1 MSREVLRELV
11 SALSRLR
18 REPVDFG
25 RVDQWAERL
34 EQHLAELE
42 LLSAIPVSDRTEP
55 AFAPSLT
62 PAARRGARM
71 TTRPLPAVPPAEEPP
86 VELGPP
92 PRVAASVLA
101 VLRELASGR
110 TTVEE
115 VVQRALQAAHALEPG
130 HAFIEVLEERAR
142 REAAR
147 PTPDEPALLWGVP
160 LAIKDLMALEGH
172 VMTGGSRVLP
182 PEPAARDAEAVRRLV
197 AEGAIVV
204 GTTNL
209 HELAYGIT
217 SENPHFGP
225 VDNPRRP
232 GHIAGGSSG
241 GSAAAV
247 AAGAVPAALGTDT
260 GGSIRIPAAACG
272 VAGLKPTYG
281 RISREG
287 VFPLSWSLDHVGPL
301 AGTAGD
307 AAVLFAA
314 MADEPSTE
322 ERDLARALAEA
333 ARGVSSAG
341 ARLAGPL
348 RAAVG
353 LAADRLQEGSEASA
367 SQRESWQRQALDGLR
382 IGMPPEEWMGPLQP
396 SVRRAL
402 AAVCQRL
409 AAIGATPV
417 VVELPAPGIF
427 RVAQFIILH
436 AEATSVH
443 RERLRAQWDRLG
455 EDVRLRLKIGEFLTA
470 VDYLQGQRMRRWLC
484 DSMAD
489 VWATVDLLLMPALP
503 VLPPPLG
510 TRVVT
515 VDGEVEPIH
524 RAMTRFTGPFNLTG
538 LPAMAL
544 PVATSP
550 EGLPVAV
557 QLVARWGQELDLLR
571 AAIALESLMAP

>member
-25 RVDQWAERL
+25 RVDQWAGRL

-55 AFAPSLT
+55 AFAPSLMPAAG
-62 PAARRGARM
+62 PAARTAG
-71 TTRPLPAVPPAEEPP
+71 RPVPMAHPAEGPA

-92 PRVAASVLA
+92 PRVATSVLA

-115 VVQRALQAAHALEPG
+115 VVQQALQVAYGLGPG

-147 PTPDEPALLWGVP
+147 PAPGEPALLWGVP
-160 LAIKDLMALEGH
+160 VAVKDLLALEGH

-197 AEGAIVV
+197 AEGAIVM

-232 GHIAGGSSG
+232 GHVAGGSSG

-260 GGSIRIPAAACG
+260 GGSVRIPAAACG

-307 AAVLFAA
+307 VALLFAA
-314 MADEPSTE
+314 MADVLSTE
-322 ERDLARALAEA
+322 ERDFARALATASRGA
-333 ARGVSSAG
+333 APPG
-341 ARLAGPL
+341 ASLSGPL
-348 RAAVG
+348 RAAAE
-353 LAADRLQEGSEASA
+353 LAVDRLPDGTGASA
-367 SQRESWQRQALDGLR
+367 SERERWQRQALDGLR
-382 IGMPPEEWMGPLQP
+382 IGVPPDEWMGPLQAP
-396 SVRRAL
+396 VRRAL
-402 AAVCQRL
+402 AVVCQRL
-409 AAIGATPV
+409 AAVGAAPV
-417 VVELPAPGIF
+417 VVELPAPGAF

-443 RERLRAQWDRLG
+443 RERLRAQWDRFG

-489 VWATVDLLLMPALP
+489 VWTTVDLLLVPALP

-550 EGLPVAV
+550 EGLPIAV
-557 QLVARWGQELDLLR
+557 QLVTRWGQELDLLR
-571 AAIALESLMAP
+571 AAIALESLLAS

>member
-25 RVDQWAERL
+25 RVDQWAGRL

-55 AFAPSLT
+55 AFAPSLMPAAG
-62 PAARRGARM
+62 PAARTAG
-71 TTRPLPAVPPAEEPP
+71 RPVPMAHPAERPD
-86 VELGPP
+86 VEIGPP
-92 PRVAASVLA
+92 PRVATSVLA
-101 VLRELASGR
+101 VLRELAGGR

-115 VVQRALQAAHALEPG
+115 VVQQALQAAYGLGPG

-147 PTPDEPALLWGVP
+147 PAPGEPTLLWGVP
-160 LAIKDLMALEGH
+160 VAVKDLLALEGH

-197 AEGAIVV
+197 AEGAIVM

-217 SENPHFGP
+217 SENPHFGS

-232 GHIAGGSSG
+232 GHVAGGSSG

-260 GGSIRIPAAACG
+260 GGSVRIPAAACG

-307 AAVLFAA
+307 VALLFAA
-314 MADEPSTE
+314 MADMPSTE
-322 ERDLARALAEA
+322 ERDFARALAA
-333 ARGVSSAG
+333 ASRGAAPPG
-341 ARLAGPL
+341 ASLSGPL
-348 RAAVG
+348 RAAAE
-353 LAADRLQEGSEASA
+353 LAVDRLPDGTGASA
-367 SQRESWQRQALDGLR
+367 SQRERWQRQALDGLR
-382 IGMPPEEWMGPLQP
+382 IGVPPDEWMGPLQAP
-396 SVRRAL
+396 VRRAL
-402 AAVCQRL
+402 AVVRQRL
-409 AAIGATPV
+409 AAVGAAPV
-417 VVELPAPGIF
+417 VVELPASGAF

-443 RERLRAQWDRLG
+443 RERLRAQWDRFG

-489 VWATVDLLLMPALP
+489 VWTTVDLLLVPALP

-550 EGLPVAV
+550 EGLPIAV
-557 QLVARWGQELDLLR
+557 QLVTRWGQELDLLR
-571 AAIALESLMAP
+571 AAIALESLLLS